1 MKKIYLKPT
10 TKVVVLNH
18 RQHLLAGSTPGI
30 SNNSYTGGAIL
41 APGRNNYDDFDDFD
55 EQNEC

>member
-55 EQNEC
+55 E

>member
-10 TKVVVLNH
+10 TKVVVLNN
-18 RQHLLAGSTPGI
+18 RQHLLAGSTPKIG
-30 SNNSYTGGAIL
+30 SSYSGGDIL

-55 EQNEC
+55 E